1 MSVFGRLTSGLA
13 RLPGLSSLGS
23 GAGKA
28 TDAVGG
34 LFDPRSEGQY
44 AGVDRGNFDLP
55 GQQARGI
62 RDEFLGHSYGM
73 RSAPQAQYDPYWRQ
87 QQQGVANYLN
97 QSMNGQNSLAQF
109 QLRGATDANIAQQRS
124 LAASAGP
131 GNAAMAQRMAM
142 QNIGRIN
149 QGLGSQAA
157 QLGIQ
162 ERNAAAMG
170 LAGLSGQARGQD
182 MQGSQFNVGAQ
193 LQQTGMNDAASNGAF
208 NRELAGAQ
216 AQQQGG
222 MGYEQ
227 SRTQRAVGAISQ
239 PTQGEGILGAAMGG
253 LGLALSDERKKQ
265 SVKAGEQAAT
275 SFLSAIQPKTYE
287 YSPAGMQSGMAAPG
301 THLGVMAQDLERT
314 PVGRAAVQNTPA
326 GKVVDYGQ
334 LGGTMLAGLAAL
346 NSRLNKVES
355 TAQSGNART
364 KQTAR
369 KSY

>member
-1 MSVFGRLTSGLA
+1 MG
-13 RLPGLSSLGS
+13 
-23 GAGKA
+23 
-28 TDAVGG
+28 VGG
-34 LFDPRSEGQY
+34 WLHDKVIKPIGGFVDDLTGGSLFDPRTEGQY
-44 AGVDRGNFDLP
+44 GGVNQDNFRLT
-55 GQQARGI
+55 GQGARAQ
-62 RDEFLGHSYGM
+62 RDEGLGINYGA
-73 RSAPQAQYDPYWRQ
+73 RQAPQAQYDPYWRQ

-97 QSMNGQNSLAQF
+97 QGMNGQNSLAQL

-131 GNAAMAQRMAM
+131 GNAAMAQRMAA

-193 LQQTGMNDAASNGAF
+193 LQQTGMNDAAANSAF
-208 NRELAGAQ
+208 NRELANAQ
-216 AQQQGG
+216 AGQAGNIA
-222 MGYEQ
+222 YEQ
-227 SRTQRAVGAISQ
+227 ARTQRAVGSLGT

-265 SVKAGEQAAT
+265 SIKDGERAAT
-275 SFLSAIQPKTYE
+275 SFLSAIAPKTYN
-287 YSPAGMQSGMAAPG
+287 YTPAGMQSGMAAPG

-314 PVGRAAVQNTPA
+314 PVGRAAVQNTSA

-346 NSRLNKVES
+346 NSRLSKVES
-355 TAQSGNART
+355 TPQAGNART